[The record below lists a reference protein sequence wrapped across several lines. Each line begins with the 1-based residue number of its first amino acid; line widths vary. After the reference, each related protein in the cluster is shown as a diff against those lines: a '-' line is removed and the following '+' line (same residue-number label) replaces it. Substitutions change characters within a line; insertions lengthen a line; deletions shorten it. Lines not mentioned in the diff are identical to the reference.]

1 MTQGRDSAFAKAPA
15 DEPAVAKADKPMS
28 TTDIV
33 NASEAVKDERRAE
46 AAVAAAR
53 PAGRDQDEPRAVLF
67 PDEEFNGF
75 RSRWTAIQTG
85 FVDQPKE
92 AVSEADALVAQVIG
106 RVAEVF
112 SRERTALE
120 QQWDRGDQVSTEDLR
135 IAFRRYRAFFDR
147 LLSA

>member
-1 MTQGRDSAFAKAPA
+1 MTQ
-15 DEPAVAKADKPMS
+15 ADKRMS
-28 TTDIV
+28 TTDIA
-33 NASEAVKDERRAE
+33 NATEAVKDEQRRAE
-46 AAVAAAR
+46 AAAASR
-53 PAGRDQDEPRAVLF
+53 PAPRDRDEPRASLF

-92 AVSEADALVAQVIG
+92 AVSEADALVAQVIS

-135 IAFRRYRAFFDR
+135 VALRRYRAFFDR

>member
-1 MTQGRDSAFAKAPA
+1 MTQGRDSAFAKTPA
-15 DEPAVAKADKPMS
+15 DKRMS

-33 NASEAVKDERRAE
+33 NASEAVKDEQRRAE
-46 AAVAAAR
+46 AAVAPAR
-53 PAGRDQDEPRAVLF
+53 PAVRDQDEPRAALF
-67 PDEEFNGF
+67 PEEEFNGF

-92 AVSEADALVAQVIG
+92 AVSEADALVAQVIS

-112 SRERTALE
+112 SRERTTLE

>member
-1 MTQGRDSAFAKAPA
+1 MTQGRDSDFARTTAEKRI
-15 DEPAVAKADKPMS
+15 S
-28 TTDIV
+28 TTDIA
-33 NASEAVKDERRAE
+33 NATEAVKDEQRRTEA
-46 AAVAAAR
+46 AAVATPR
-53 PAGRDQDEPRAVLF
+53 PAVRDQDEPRAALF

-92 AVSEADALVAQVIG
+92 AVSEADALVAQVIS

-135 IAFRRYRAFFDR
+135 IALRRYRAFFDR